1 METVLT
7 LSVGGLP
14 PLSARG
20 CEQIL
25 KPIQLGSMKR
35 SVNGDLYHL
44 GPEVLKYQSIIRAH
58 DQTVLASNGLFPGVV
73 VDVGCIQPIW
83 EKIQNVHGHILMRK
97 PIEKS
102 LVVMDHTQKNVFF
115 DYMNGKIILK
125 DVGKGYDIFVCYRP
139 VLKMRVTDF
148 LIKTNEWTFESQ
160 WELILEEI

>member
-25 KPIQLGSMKR
+25 KPIQLGLMKR
-35 SVNGDLYHL
+35 SVNGDLFHL
-44 GPEVLKYQSIIRAH
+44 GPQILKYQSIIRAK
-58 DQTVLASNGLFPGVV
+58 DQTVLASNGLYPGVI

-83 EKIQNVHGHILMRK
+83 EKLDNQKGHILMRK
-97 PIEKS
+97 AIES
-102 LVVMDHTQKNVFF
+102 SIVVMNDTQENLFF
-115 DYMNGKIILK
+115 NYSDGKIILK
-125 DVGKGYDIFVCYRP
+125 DLNKAYDVFICYRP

-160 WELILEEI
+160 WELTLEEV